1 MVQVEFNKKNE
12 NPFYGLKNCL
22 NLFQSNAN
30 INFSTIDAAW
40 NEVKDD
46 SEKVKMFY
54 SLCFSIGDVTNRQHN
69 IFGKSKKDSG
79 GMSQRESFFTFVNW
93 LLNKNFDQFKKFLF
107 AGLFNEYNCF
117 DTLLRNRV
125 QSTRSGRVTHTYTM
139 LQNPKYRTLLAEY
152 FYKVINSNNPFN
164 KQLIAKFLTLPRLGK
179 RSKHTKM
186 LSETFGL
193 MKAKADFLK
202 ELSDLMGWEYVYKG
216 NYSNFSGYRQWR
228 KDYNGENEAVLFAT
242 GKINEFDRDEFI
254 TWLNKQPAG
263 ARFRVRNRVMFPDT
277 KGGFKYPNLRLWYN
291 EWEQSKEQ
299 AQQEQRILEEKV
311 RQGEATSDDVE
322 KLKEVKK
329 KAKVTTG
336 ATTFKDIWNDIK
348 RNNIDPVKIESF
360 VNRVNLPYNA
370 LVIVDDSG
378 SMRGAPFRF
387 AEFLTTVCLVKNPDD
402 EGRNLIGMFNTDSR
416 LYQYIDMKAGRRPNS
431 LMSRQPGINIQMQ
444 PFVDPHKSFYDNYL
458 RISSFMEAVYQS
470 GGTSISSIP
479 EGFKRMADKN
489 PDILDA
495 LKNYPVWICISDCE
509 FNCMSSPEAS
519 MNNFFRKCEDYFGYR
534 PFVIAIDAEP
544 YGSWN
549 SRINAEQFS
558 GIDNYMYIPGQPEI
572 IEQMLLN
579 FKDMDRFD
587 VYTPL
592 QSLYRSNRYDLV
604 RANVI

>member
-22 NLFQSNAN
+22 KLFQDNAN

-46 SEKVKMFY
+46 FEKVKMFY

-216 NYSNFSGYRQWR
+216 NFANFSGYRTWR

-242 GKINEFDRDEFI
+242 GKINEFDRNEFI

-299 AQQEQRILEEKV
+299 AQQEQRVLEEKV
-311 RQGEATSDDVE
+311 RQGEASADDIA

-329 KAKVTTG
+329 QAKVTTG

-387 AEFLTTVCLVKNPDD
+387 AEFLTTICLVKNPDD

-470 GGTSISSIP
+470 GGTRISSIP

-558 GIDNYMYIPGQPEI
+558 GIDNFMYIPGQPEI

>member
-40 NEVKDD
+40 NEVKND

-202 ELSDLMGWEYVYKG
+202 ELSNLMGWEYVYKG
-216 NYSNFSGYRQWR
+216 NFCNFVGYRQWR

-242 GKINEFDRDEFI
+242 GKINEFDRNEFI

-299 AQQEQRILEEKV
+299 AQQEQRVLEEKV
-311 RQGEATSDDVE
+311 RQGEASADDIT

-378 SMRGAPFRF
+378 SMSDAPFRF
-387 AEFLTTVCLVKNPDD
+387 AEFLTTVCLVKNPND
-402 EGRNLIGMFNTDSR
+402 EGRNLIGMFNNDSR
-416 LYQYIDMKAGRRPNS
+416 LYQYIDMKVGRRPNS

-549 SRINAEQFS
+549 ARINAEQFS
-558 GIDNYMYIPGQPEI
+558 GIDNFMYIPGQPEI

>member
-22 NLFQSNAN
+22 KLFQNNAN

-69 IFGKSKKDSG
+69 IFGKKKIDSG
-79 GMSQRESFFTFVNW
+79 GMSSRESFFTFVNW

-125 QSTRSGRVTHTYTM
+125 QSTRSGKVTHTYTM
-139 LQNPKYRTLLAEY
+139 LQNSSYRTLLAEY

-216 NYSNFSGYRQWR
+216 NFANFSGYRTWR

-242 GKINEFDRDEFI
+242 GKINEFDRNEFI

-277 KGGFKYPNLRLWYN
+277 KGSFKYPNLRLWYN

-329 KAKVTTG
+329 QARVTTG

-348 RNNIDPVKIESF
+348 RSNIDPVKIESF

-458 RISSFMEAVYQS
+458 RISSFMEAVYQG

>member
-1 MVQVEFNKKNE
+1 MVQIEFNKKNE

-22 NLFQSNAN
+22 KLFQDNTN

-69 IFGKSKKDSG
+69 IFGKKKIDSG
-79 GMSQRESFFTFVNW
+79 GMSSRESFFTFVNW

-139 LQNPKYRTLLAEY
+139 LQNSSYRTLLAEY

-216 NYSNFSGYRQWR
+216 NFANFSGYRTWR

-277 KGGFKYPNLRLWYN
+277 KGSFKYSNLRLWYN

-299 AQQEQRILEEKV
+299 AQQEQRVLEEKI
-311 RQGEATSDDVE
+311 RQGEASAEDMQ

-329 KAKVTTG
+329 QAKVTTG
-336 ATTFKDIWNDIK
+336 T
-348 RNNIDPVKIESF
+348 
-360 VNRVNLPYNA
+360 
-370 LVIVDDSG
+370 
-378 SMRGAPFRF
+378 
-387 AEFLTTVCLVKNPDD
+387 
-402 EGRNLIGMFNTDSR
+402 
-416 LYQYIDMKAGRRPNS
+416 
-431 LMSRQPGINIQMQ
+431 
-444 PFVDPHKSFYDNYL
+444 
-458 RISSFMEAVYQS
+458 
-470 GGTSISSIP
+470 
-479 EGFKRMADKN
+479 
-489 PDILDA
+489 
-495 LKNYPVWICISDCE
+495 
-509 FNCMSSPEAS
+509 
-519 MNNFFRKCEDYFGYR
+519 
-534 PFVIAIDAEP
+534 
-544 YGSWN
+544 
-549 SRINAEQFS
+549 
-558 GIDNYMYIPGQPEI
+558 
-572 IEQMLLN
+572 
-579 FKDMDRFD
+579 
-587 VYTPL
+587 L
-592 QSLYRSNRYDLV
+592 QRH
-604 RANVI
+604 